1 MPPEQLAQLQ
11 PVINGLLEH
20 LRELT
25 RDLPAAIEPALTF
38 HPLPEPPLS

>member
-11 PVINGLLEH
+11 PVINGLLER

-25 RDLPAAIEPALTF
+25 RDLPAATEPAFTF
-38 HPLPEPPLS
+38 HPLPERPQS